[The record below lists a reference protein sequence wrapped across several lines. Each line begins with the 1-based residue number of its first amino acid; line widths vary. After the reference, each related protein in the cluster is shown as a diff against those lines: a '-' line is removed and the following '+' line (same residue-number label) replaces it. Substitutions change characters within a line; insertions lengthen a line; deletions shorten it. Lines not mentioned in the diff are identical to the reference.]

1 MVINTARQELDWG
14 EGPLRN
20 AQPREL
26 PAAALRRPGHSA
38 GRLPGPVSRPV
49 APQYEGAGRLS
60 GSASTREQA
69 RSEHIST
76 CRVGWNRRGAGQGL
90 RPGRPIARR
99 GRSRSRFCSGRG
111 LRQLG
116 ASAGHPTAFQRP
128 SSAARGTA
136 RAGRPLRAISGGLG
150 GPGISASLAD
160 LTLAGR

>member
-14 EGPLRN
+14 EDPLRSE
-20 AQPREL
+20 QPREL
-26 PAAALRRPGHSA
+26 CAAALRRPGHTA

-76 CRVGWNRRGAGQGL
+76 CRVGWNRLGAGQGL

-99 GRSRSRFCSGRG
+99 GRSRSRFCSGE
-111 LRQLG
+111 
-116 ASAGHPTAFQRP
+116 ASGNWALLQNIQRP
-128 SSAARGTA
+128 SNGPRARRGEL
-136 RAGRPLRAISGGLG
+136 PE
-150 GPGISASLAD
+150 
-160 LTLAGR
+160 LAGRCARSRGVWAGLAFRPPWPI